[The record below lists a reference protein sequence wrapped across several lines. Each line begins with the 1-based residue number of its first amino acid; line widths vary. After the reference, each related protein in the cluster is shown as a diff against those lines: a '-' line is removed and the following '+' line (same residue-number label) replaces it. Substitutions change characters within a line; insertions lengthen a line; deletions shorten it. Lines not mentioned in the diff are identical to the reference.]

1 MPAQTARRP
10 FWTSLPGLLLAG
22 GLAIHLVYLGS
33 LHQGWLNLLFN
44 DSSHTEQAYDFQVY
58 YLAGKAVLAGA
69 DPYGVEGAFG
79 FRYLP
84 AFAHLVARAFALL
97 PPLPAYL
104 LYLVV
109 SELVLAA
116 DLWLTWRWAP
126 AGLVRS
132 LALCMWLVPTP
143 LYLELYMGQVSLWA
157 ASLLFA
163 LFYALARGQARPAAL
178 AWTGAVL
185 IKPNA
190 LLLLPAFF
198 HQRRYPALVLCGAVV
213 VGTSLP
219 HFLAF
224 PGSWSVFAGANLG
237 SQQVEGALTHAGNLG
252 LWGGLVSAVAK
263 VAGLSLAHL
272 SRLDDLPGWGQG
284 LVLLGSGGVLAASLF
299 ATWRTRDAD
308 PLLPHTLWLSAFF
321 LVYKDVWEHHYV
333 FLLPVLVVLYLRQ
346 PSPWLLLAF
355 ALIALPTPLF
365 LLDIYPGV
373 KGSIDP
379 ERSWD
384 LGASLFYRSAKLLPV
399 AGVWAWQLQQMLRP
413 ALPGGNAG
421 GAALPPS

>member
-1 MPAQTARRP
+1 MSAALPIRR
-10 FWTSLPGLLLAG
+10 FWSSPPGLLLAG
-22 GLAIHLVYLGS
+22 GLVVHLIYLWS
-33 LHQGWLNLLFN
+33 LHLGWLNLLFN
-44 DSSHTEQAYDFQVY
+44 DASHTEQAFDFQVY
-58 YLAGKAVLAGA
+58 YLAGKAVLAGQ

-97 PPLPAYL
+97 PPLTAYL
-104 LYLVV
+104 LYLLI

-126 AGLVRS
+126 AGMVRS

-163 LFYALARGQARPAAL
+163 LFYALDRDQRRTAGL

-185 IKPNA
+185 LKPNA
-190 LLLLPAFF
+190 LLLLPALVR
-198 HQRRYPALVLCGAVV
+198 QRRYLPLALCGAVV

-219 HFLAF
+219 HFLAH
-224 PGSWSVFAGANLG
+224 PGSWSVFASANLG

-272 SRLDDLPGWGQG
+272 SHLGNLPGWGQG
-284 LVLLGSGGVLAASLF
+284 VVLLGPAMVVAASLY
-299 ATWRTRDAD
+299 ATFRPRSTD
-308 PLLPHTLWLSAFF
+308 PVLLHTLWLSAFF

-333 FLLPVLVVLYLRQ
+333 FLLPVLVVLYLRR
-346 PSPWLLLAF
+346 PEPWLLVAF
-355 ALIALPTPLF
+355 ALLALPTPLYF
-365 LLDIYPGV
+365 LDLYPGV

-379 ERSWD
+379 ERAW
-384 LGASLFYRSAKLLPV
+384 SLWTSLAYRSTKLLPV
-399 AGVWAWQLQQMLRP
+399 ALVWGWQLGLLLRP
-413 ALPGGNAG
+413 VHPGVLGR
-421 GAALPPS
+421 PIP